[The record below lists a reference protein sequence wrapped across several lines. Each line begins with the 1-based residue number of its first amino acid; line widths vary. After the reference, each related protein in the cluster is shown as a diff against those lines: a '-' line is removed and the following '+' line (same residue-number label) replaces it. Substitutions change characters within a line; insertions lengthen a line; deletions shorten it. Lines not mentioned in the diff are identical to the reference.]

1 MFIKMEMESTE
12 HGFNTTIQF
21 ALTIFHR
28 SHSRNIFEW
37 FVWKFMVEYDDDD
50 DRAMTVR
57 WIFSAVGMSESMKME
72 EESK

>member
-1 MFIKMEMESTE
+1 
-12 HGFNTTIQF
+12 
-21 ALTIFHR
+21 
-28 SHSRNIFEW
+28 
-37 FVWKFMVEYDDDD
+37 MVEYDDDD